1 MRLHLGDELGTA
13 LSRALSRAFPA
24 ATPPGDEAERAP
36 IARVRTTRGVVAVTV
51 AALAA
56 TLAVAGPVSPA
67 SAAVGPDTAPPEQ
80 RNSATV
86 TADPLPTVQID
97 SGVVW
102 TQVIVGNT
110 VFAGGSFSA
119 ARPAGAAPGVNT
131 FARSNIL
138 AYDIRTGEATSFAPK
153 INGKVTA
160 LAVSPDGKTLYVGG
174 SFDKVDDET
183 RFNLAAFDI
192 ATGALTNFKAAI
204 GGSYVNAIVA
214 TDSTVYV
221 GGLIGAA
228 KGEKRQNLA
237 AVTTKGELLSWAPT
251 TDLQVD
257 AMTLTPAK
265 DKLIVAGRFR
275 LVNGAVQ
282 PGLAALDPT
291 SGAKVPWTAQSLIS
305 NGKSAT
311 YPGKGGIWGL
321 ASDGNAIYGTGW
333 MNYGKVVG
341 NLEGAF
347 SADPATGALN
357 WVADCHGDHYGVYSD
372 GTNVY
377 TANHAHD
384 CSTLGGFPDA
394 GATNQRHATVYT
406 TATKGKLGPAYK
418 SDYYQS
424 WEGTNAPAFV
434 DWSPEWVTGTATGMG
449 QAAWSVTGNGEYVVY
464 GGEFPFVNK
473 KRSQGIA
480 RFAVNPP
487 GGAKEGPQKSGTDW
501 VPTASSAGGSGMVRV
516 TVPFNWDRDDLSL
529 TYDLYVDGIDTPIGS
544 ATVDSPFWDR
554 TKTVTVIGS
563 GLTPGKGYT
572 ARVVARDGDGNSATS
587 ATIAVTAGAKAASA
601 YADQVRADGASLLW
615 RLGTSGTGA
624 GTNGGTDWV
633 GSNDATFGAGV
644 TATTGGAVA
653 SDDNTS
659 STFNG
664 KTTGTATSISRAPV
678 GASFATEIWI
688 KTSTKTG
695 GWISGYRTPS
705 SGTVDLSDRLVY
717 MRNDGKLTFGLRT
730 GTFTTVSTTKAYND
744 NKWHH
749 VVAQLS
755 PTRGMEL
762 YVDGARVASNASIT
776 SARDYIGY
784 WRLGGD
790 TLVSNWPNRPTSH
803 YLSGRLDEFAVYPQ
817 ALTAAQIKTHHAIGT
832 GAKAPSAVMTTS
844 GKDLTW
850 AFDGSGSKAATG
862 DIAGYAWNFGDGTTG
877 TGRTAS
883 HEYAK
888 PGTYTVTLTV
898 TDASG
903 LSQTT
908 RATVTATA
916 PRIAPTAAFSSKA
929 RDLAVSFDGGASS
942 AESGTSV
949 AAYRWDFGDGT
960 SGTGSTPTHEYTQAG
975 TYAVSLVVTDARG
988 IDSEP
993 VTHDVTVSAPEAG
1006 LIARD
1011 TFERSLSSGWGEATS
1026 GTTWVTPTGFAVTD
1040 GVGTIEV
1047 GRSQTKTAV
1056 LTGAD
1061 ARDVDARA
1069 VFGTEA
1075 VSDGGGVHLN
1085 LAVRA
1090 SDSGAYR
1097 LKLRIASTGVVTA
1110 STAKLL
1116 GSTETLLTS
1125 RAVPDYVH
1133 SAGGRL
1139 HTRLQAVSEGGTTTL
1154 RAKVW
1159 PVGTDEPDAWLIV
1172 STDAEAELQ
1181 DAGSLRISAYLTG
1194 TSTNGPAKI
1203 TVDDIEAQQP
1213 AL

>member
-1 MRLHLGDELGTA
+1 M
-13 LSRALSRAFPA
+13 
-24 ATPPGDEAERAP
+24 
-36 IARVRTTRGVVAVTV
+36 TV

-67 SAAVGPDTAPPEQ
+67 SAAAGPDTAPPEQ

-97 SGVVW
+97 SGIVW
-102 TQVIVGNT
+102 TQAIAGNT

-131 FARSNIL
+131 FARGNIL

-174 SFDKVDDET
+174 SFNKVDDET

-228 KGEKRQNLA
+228 KGEPRQNLA

-275 LVNGAVQ
+275 LVNGVVQ
-282 PGLAALDPT
+282 PGLAALDPV

-321 ASDGNAIYGTGW
+321 ASDGDAIYGTGW

-406 TATKGKLGPAYK
+406 TAVKGKLGPAHK
-418 SDYYQS
+418 SDYYQT

-434 DWSPEWVTGTATGMG
+434 DWSPEWVTGTASGMG

-501 VPTASSAGGSGMVRV
+501 VPTASSAGGSGMARV

-529 TYDLYVDGIDTPIGS
+529 TYDLYVDGIDAPIGS
-544 ATVDSPFWDR
+544 ATVDSPFWER
-554 TKTVTVIGS
+554 SKTVTVIGS
-563 GLTPGKGYT
+563 GLTPGQSYT

-587 ATIAVTAGAKAASA
+587 ATITVTAGVKSASA
-601 YADQVRADGASLLW
+601 YADQVRADGANLLW
-615 RLGTSGTGA
+615 RLGTTGTAANG
-624 GTNGGTDWV
+624 GNGGTDWV
-633 GSNDATFGAGV
+633 GSNDAVLGSGVGSKATDGAIANDDKTSATVNGTASAWARAK
-644 TATTGGAVA
+644 TATPLGAA
-653 SDDNTS
+653 
-659 STFNG
+659 
-664 KTTGTATSISRAPV
+664 
-678 GASFATEIWI
+678 FATEIWV
-688 KTSTKTG
+688 KTNTTKG
-695 GWISGYRTPS
+695 GWLSGYRTPA
-705 SGTVDLSDRLVY
+705 SGTVELSDRMVY

-730 GTFTTVSTTKAYND
+730 GVYTTISTAKAYND

-755 PTRGMEL
+755 TQGGMEL
-762 YVDGARVASNASIT
+762 YVDGTRVASNSAIT
-776 SARDYIGY
+776 SARAYTGF
-784 WRLGGD
+784 WQVGGD
-790 TLVSNWPNRPTSH
+790 TITSGWPTRPSSSF
-803 YLSGRLDEFAVYPQ
+803 LSGQIDEFAVYPQ

-832 GAKAPSAVMTTS
+832 GAKAPSAVMTSS

-898 TDASG
+898 TDAVG
-903 LSQTT
+903 LSSAV
-908 RATVTATA
+908 RATVTAAA
-916 PRIAPTAAFSSKA
+916 PTIAPTAAFSSKT
-929 RDLAVSFDGGASS
+929 RDLAVSFDGGAST

-960 SGTGSTPTHEYTQAG
+960 SGTGSAPTHEYTEAG
-975 TYAVSLVVTDARG
+975 TYAASLVVTDARG

-993 VTHDVTVSAPEAG
+993 VTQEVTVSAPEAG

-1011 TFERSLSSGWGEATS
+1011 TFERSLPSGWGEATS
-1026 GTTWVTPTGFAVTD
+1026 GATWVTPAGFAVTD

-1056 LTGAD
+1056 LTGAE

-1125 RAVPDYVH
+1125 RAVPDYIH

-1139 HTRLQAVSEGGTTTL
+1139 HTRLQAVSDGGTTTL

-1159 PVGTDEPDAWLIV
+1159 PVGSDEPDAWLLV

-1194 TSTNGPAKI
+1194 TSTNGPARI

-1213 AL
+1213 SL

>member
-1 MRLHLGDELGTA
+1 MGTA
-13 LSRALSRAFPA
+13 LSRALSRALPA
-24 ATPPGDEAERAP
+24 ATPPGDGAERAS

-56 TLAVAGPVSPA
+56 TLAIAGPVSPA
-67 SAAVGPDTAPPEQ
+67 SAAAGPDTAPPEQ

-102 TQVIVGNT
+102 TQAIAGNT

-119 ARPAGAAPGVNT
+119 ARPAGAAPGERT
-131 FARSNIL
+131 FPRHNLL

-153 INGKVTA
+153 IEGTVKS

-174 SFDKVDDET
+174 AFKKVNDQD
-183 RFNLAAFDI
+183 RFYLAAFDV
-192 ATGALTNFKAAI
+192 ATGELTNFKAAM
-204 GGSYVNAIVA
+204 GGGYVNAIAV
-214 TDSTVYV
+214 TDRTVYV
-221 GGLIGAA
+221 GGLFGAA
-228 KGEKRQNLA
+228 KGVGRQNLA

-251 TDLQVD
+251 ADRQID
-257 AMTLTPAK
+257 AMTLTPEG
-265 DKLIVAGRFR
+265 DKVIIGGRFR

-282 PGLAALDPT
+282 PGLAALDAVT
-291 SGAKVPWTAQSLIS
+291 GTKVRWAAQDTIQ
-305 NGKSAT
+305 NAKSAVET
-311 YPGKGGIWGL
+311 HLDKGGIWNL
-321 ASDGNAIYGTGW
+321 TTDGKAVYGTGW
-333 MNYGKVVG
+333 TLFGKVVG

-347 SADPATGALN
+347 SANPSTGALN

-384 CSTLGGFPDA
+384 CSTVGGFPE
-394 GATNQRHATVYT
+394 GGKTNQRHATVYT
-406 TATKGKLGPAYK
+406 TATKGKLGPALK
-418 SDYYQS
+418 PDYYQT

-449 QAAWSVTGNGEYVVY
+449 QATWSVTGNGEYVVY

-487 GGAKEGPQKSGTDW
+487 GGPKEGPQKSGTDW
-501 VPTASSAGGSGMVRV
+501 APTASSAGGSGMVRV
-516 TVPFNWDRDDLSL
+516 TVPLNWDRDDLSL
-529 TYDLYVDGIDTPIGS
+529 TYDLYVDGIDAPIGS
-544 ATVDSPFWDR
+544 ATVDSPFWER

-563 GLTPGKGYT
+563 GLTPGATYT
-572 ARVVARDGDGNSATS
+572 ARIVARDGDGNSATS
-587 ATIAVTAGAKAASA
+587 ATTTATAGVKAASV

-615 RLGTSGTGA
+615 RLGTTGSA
-624 GTNGGTDWV
+624 ANGGNGGTDWV
-633 GSNDATFGAGV
+633 GSNDAVFGSGV
-644 TATTGGAVA
+644 GSKTTDGAIANDDKTSATVNGTASAWARAKTATPLGGA
-653 SDDNTS
+653 
-659 STFNG
+659 
-664 KTTGTATSISRAPV
+664 
-678 GASFATEIWI
+678 FATEIWV
-688 KTSTKTG
+688 KTNTTKG
-695 GWISGYRTPS
+695 GWLSGYRTPA
-705 SGTVDLSDRLVY
+705 SGTVELSDRMVY

-730 GTFTTVSTTKAYND
+730 GVYTTVSTTKAYND

-755 PTRGMEL
+755 PTGGMEL
-762 YVDGARVASNASIT
+762 YVDGTRVASNSAIT
-776 SARDYIGY
+776 SARAYTGF
-784 WRLGGD
+784 WQVGGD
-790 TLVSNWPNRPTSH
+790 TITSGWPTRPSSSF
-803 YLSGRLDEFAVYPQ
+803 LSGQIDEFAVYPQ

-832 GAKAPSAVMTTS
+832 GAKAPSAVVTTS
-844 GKDLTW
+844 GKDLAW
-850 AFDGSGSKAATG
+850 AFDGSGSKATTG

-888 PGTYTVTLTV
+888 PGTYTVALTV
-898 TDASG
+898 TDAGG

-960 SGTGSTPTHEYTQAG
+960 SGTGSAPTHEYTEAG

-988 IDSEP
+988 IDSET

-1011 TFERSLSSGWGEATS
+1011 TFERSVSSGWGEATS
-1026 GTTWVTPTGFAVTD
+1026 GATWVTPAGFAVAD

-1056 LTGAD
+1056 LTGAV

-1133 SAGGRL
+1133 TAGGRL

-1159 PVGTDEPDAWLIV
+1159 PVGTEEPDAWLIV

-1194 TSTNGPAKI
+1194 TSTNGPARI